1 MDLTKWS
8 LEFVKWTQGEQNGV
22 RRLENGAQSREGC
35 EGQEPGVR
43 RPAPIQVRFNSVRCS
58 NILIDI
64 RDPTVACGEERQRGH
79 SRGKLLKRSM
89 ADLIKTIRNSEL
101 IPQIVWFV

>member
-64 RDPTVACGEERQRGH
+64 RDPRAAKSASEGTHA
-79 SRGKLLKRSM
+79 
-89 ADLIKTIRNSEL
+89 KTTEKKYGGIEKNNT
-101 IPQIVWFV
+101 

>member
-22 RRLENGAQSREGC
+22 RRLENGAQIREGC

-58 NILIDI
+58 NT
-64 RDPTVACGEERQRGH
+64 RRWRAAKSASEGTHA
-79 SRGKLLKRSM
+79 
-89 ADLIKTIRNSEL
+89 KTIEKKYGEIDKNN
-101 IPQIVWFV
+101 P